1 MPAAKS
7 AKESSKQSEKSG
19 EERGDRPTAAK
30 KAPTRKSTEAPSK
43 SVSTARIRIG
53 IGGWTYA
60 PWRGPFYPEDLTQS
74 RELEYASRHLTS
86 IEINGT
92 FYGLQKPASYEK
104 WFQETP
110 DDFVFSLKA
119 PRYATNRKVLADAGD
134 TIERFFASGVLL
146 LKQKL
151 GPINWQFA
159 PTKKFDADDFESF
172 LKLLPASIEGQKLR
186 HAVEVRHDSFRT
198 PEFIAL
204 ARKYKVA
211 VVLAADSEYPQIAD
225 ITAPFVYARIM
236 GTSEKQAK
244 GYSTK
249 ELDAWAER
257 VRQLAA
263 GTTPDDLETCAEPPA
278 TTAKRDVYLY
288 VISGFK
294 ERNPAAAM
302 ALIKKL

>member
-1 MPAAKS
+1 VARRRIQVAEAKS
-7 AKESSKQSEKSG
+7 VTSTKRAK
-19 EERGDRPTAAK
+19 PTK
-30 KAPTRKSTEAPSK
+30 
-43 SVSTARIRIG
+43 TANIRIG

-60 PWRGPFYPEDLTQS
+60 PWRGPFYPDDLTQA
-74 RELEYASRHLTS
+74 RELEYASRNLTS

-104 WFQETP
+104 WYQETP

-119 PRYATNRKVLADAGD
+119 PRYATNRKVLAQAGE

-159 PTKKFDADDFESF
+159 PTKKFDHEDFEAF

-186 HAVEVRHDSFRT
+186 HAVEVRNDTFRS
-198 PEFIAL
+198 PEFVAL

-211 VVLAADSEYPQIAD
+211 VVLAGDSDYPQIAD
-225 ITAPFVYARIM
+225 LTAPFVYARIM
-236 GTSEKQAK
+236 GTTDKQAK
-244 GYSTK
+244 GYSAK
-249 ELDAWAER
+249 ALDAWADR
-257 VRQLAA
+257 ARQLAA
-263 GTTPDDLETCAEPPA
+263 GTTPADLETCAAPPA
-278 TTAKRDVYLY
+278 KAAARDVYLY

-302 ALIKKL
+302 ALIGKL

>member
-1 MPAAKS
+1 MAEAKS
-7 AKESSKQSEKSG
+7 VASTKRAK
-19 EERGDRPTAAK
+19 PTKPAN
-30 KAPTRKSTEAPSK
+30 
-43 SVSTARIRIG
+43 IRIG

-60 PWRGPFYPEDLTQS
+60 PWRGPFYPDGLTQA
-74 RELEYASRHLTS
+74 RELEYASRNLTS

-104 WFQETP
+104 WYQETP

-119 PRYATNRKVLADAGD
+119 PRYATNRKVLTDAGE

-159 PTKKFDADDFESF
+159 PTKKFDHEDFDAF

-186 HAVEVRHDSFRT
+186 HAIEVRNDTFKS

-211 VVLAADSEYPQIAD
+211 VVLAGDSDYPQIAD
-225 ITAPFVYARIM
+225 LTAQFVYARIM
-236 GTSEKQAK
+236 GTTDRQAK
-244 GYSTK
+244 GYSAK
-249 ELDAWAER
+249 ALDAWADR
-257 VRQLAA
+257 ARQLAA
-263 GTTPDDLETCAEPPA
+263 GTTPADLETCAEPPA
-278 TTAKRDVYLY
+278 KAAERDVYLY

-302 ALIKKL
+302 ALIGKL